1 MLIEDARDRQE
12 TCSSA
17 PPWVTIRIPRQFGVP
32 SRSVLFSLS
41 RIYRRDSIVRSQI
54 PASDI
59 STDVLEMVALFAEVA
74 QSTAWRRRTCLC
86 GNQRW
91 YSPIIGCV
99 SIDSSNRHQ
108 AFTWRVDRHTSFTAA
123 PVNGWT
129 CHARWI
135 SRQRLRWAKWNPR
148 KFYHR
153 PLQIRYVWNTKETKS
168 ARYYSALR
176 CMLSRGFRVDY
187 MRLT

>member
-74 QSTAWRRRTCLC
+74 QSTA
-86 GNQRW
+86 
-91 YSPIIGCV
+91 
-99 SIDSSNRHQ
+99 
-108 AFTWRVDRHTSFTAA
+108 
-123 PVNGWT
+123 
-129 CHARWI
+129 
-135 SRQRLRWAKWNPR
+135 
-148 KFYHR
+148 
-153 PLQIRYVWNTKETKS
+153 
-168 ARYYSALR
+168 
-176 CMLSRGFRVDY
+176 
-187 MRLT
+187 